1 MIEKTQITVLGI
13 GNLLMHDDGAGIQA
27 VQKLMKNYR
36 FEPEIQ
42 LIDGGTMG
50 SELLPIFEEA
60 DKLIIVDAVNF
71 NEEPG
76 FIGTIENDAI
86 LSRLMTKLS
95 MHHLGLTDVLSQVK
109 LLDIEPS
116 QIYLVGIQPED
127 LNELTMD
134 LSDAVADRMDR
145 MLEVVLMK
153 LEEWG
158 VSAEPVS

>member
-1 MIEKTQITVLGI
+1 MTHNTSITVLGI
-13 GNLLMHDDGAGIQA
+13 GNLLMHDDGAGIHA
-27 VQKLMKNYR
+27 VQKLMDNYS
-36 FEPEIQ
+36 FEPAIQ

-76 FIGTIENDAI
+76 FIGTIENDDI
-86 LSRLMTKLS
+86 LTRLMTKLS

-127 LNELTMD
+127 LNELTME
-134 LSDAVADRMDR
+134 LSEAVSLRVDR
-145 MLEVVLMK
+145 MLEVVLLK
-153 LEEWG
+153 LKEWG
-158 VSAEPVS
+158 VSAQKKS

>member
-1 MIEKTQITVLGI
+1 MINQKNITVLGI
-13 GNLLMHDDGAGIQA
+13 GNLLMHDDGAGIHA
-27 VQKLMKNYR
+27 VQKLMNNYT
-36 FEPEIQ
+36 FKPEIQ

-60 DKLIIVDAVNF
+60 DKLIIVDAVHF

-76 FIGTIENDAI
+76 FIGTIENDDI

-127 LNELTMD
+127 LNELTME
-134 LSDAVADRMDR
+134 LSEAVLKRLDK
-145 MLEVVLMK
+145 MLEVVLLK
-153 LEEWG
+153 LQDWG
-158 VSAEPVS
+158 VSAQKKS

>member
-1 MIEKTQITVLGI
+1 MTNETNITVLGI
-13 GNLLMHDDGAGIQA
+13 GNLLMHDDGAGIHA
-27 VQKLMKNYR
+27 VQKLIKEYR

-76 FIGTIENDAI
+76 FIGTIENDDI
-86 LSRLMTKLS
+86 LTRLMTKLS

-127 LNELTMD
+127 LNELTME
-134 LSDAVADRMDR
+134 LSAAVSARMDR
-145 MLEVVLMK
+145 MLEVVLIK
-153 LEEWG
+153 LKEWG
-158 VSAEPVS
+158 VSAQPVS

>member
-1 MIEKTQITVLGI
+1 MTSETNITVLGI
-13 GNLLMHDDGAGIQA
+13 GNLLMHDDGAGIHA
-27 VQKLMKNYR
+27 VQKLIKNYS
-36 FEPEIQ
+36 FEPDIR

-50 SELLPIFEEA
+50 SELLPIFEET

-76 FIGTIENDAI
+76 FIGTIENEDI

-127 LNELTMD
+127 LNELTME
-134 LSDAVADRMDR
+134 LSAAVSERMNR
-145 MLEVVLMK
+145 MLEVVLLK
-153 LEEWG
+153 LKEWG
-158 VSAEPVS
+158 VSAQKKR